1 MLKKEPRKTFIVKH
15 DDKTPRKVINLDDE
29 NPMTVNQEIG
39 TLIIIILKAKN
50 LNDNHFRK
58 QDVYAQV
65 TLNGT
70 LHSNSHDQLTKV
82 FPMSLR

>member
-1 MLKKEPRKTFIVKH
+1 MIFDMLKKEPRKTFIVKPE
-15 DDKTPRKVINLDDE
+15 DAPRKFINLDDE
-29 NPMTVNQEIG
+29 DPMTVNHEIG

-50 LNDNHFRK
+50 LNDKHFRK

-70 LHSNSHDQLTKV
+70 PHS
-82 FPMSLR
+82 RC

>member
-1 MLKKEPRKTFIVKH
+1 MLKKEPRKTFIVKSE
-15 DDKTPRKVINLDDE
+15 DQAPRKVINLDDGD
-29 NPMTVNQEIG
+29 PMTVNHEIG
-39 TLIIIILKAKN
+39 TLIIIILKAKD

-70 LHSNSHDQLTKV
+70 LHS
-82 FPMSLR
+82 RC